1 MVPIKAGEALGR
13 AQEDGMCGDLEEE
26 QRFEEQLY
34 GRFRLHA
41 RELLRGRNTADARPS
56 VKDLNAYMDRLFTDA
71 LARCARDSEQCE
83 DGDAYRLLAAQPL
96 VFARLAGFLAAH
108 VSLQEDPLRKVME
121 ALMHGYAE
129 AEQIEPDHHGHDH
142 DHDDSHD
149 HDHDH
154 GHDHDYHERGHHHE
168 HH

>member
-1 MVPIKAGEALGR
+1 
-13 AQEDGMCGDLEEE
+13 MCGDLEEE
-26 QRFEEQLY
+26 QRFEEHLY

-41 RELLRGRNTADARPS
+41 RELLRGRSTAEARPS
-56 VKDLNAYMDRLFTDA
+56 AKDLNTYMDRLFADA
-71 LARCARDSEQCE
+71 LSRCTRDGEQAE

-129 AEQIEPDHHGHDH
+129 AEHIEPDHHGHDH
-142 DHDDSHD
+142 DHDHDPHHD
-149 HDHDH
+149 H
-154 GHDHDYHERGHHHE
+154 GHHHE

>member
-1 MVPIKAGEALGR
+1 
-13 AQEDGMCGDLEEE
+13 MCGDLEEE

-41 RELLRGRNTADARPS
+41 RELLRGRGASDASPS
-56 VKDLNAYMDRLFTDA
+56 AKDLNAYMDRLFTDA
-71 LARCARDSEQCE
+71 LARCARDGEQSE

-121 ALMHGYAE
+121 ALMHGYSE

-142 DHDDSHD
+142 DHDHD
-149 HDHDH
+149 HDQDHDH
-154 GHDHDYHERGHHHE
+154 EHARHHGHAHHLGHE